1 MATDRTETYPLD
13 RRGYQSFPDLI
24 TALGVVGTGVAL
36 PMLVAQPS
44 FTLGRSH
51 LCDLRVDEKYLASRH
66 AQIERLSGSARASLR
81 ITNVSSA
88 KNAIV
93 YNGVAESEFSMGA
106 GDWFEIGESRY
117 YALNEEM
124 RIARPIVMEVLGIRQ
139 FKAIDD
145 LLISAVRDSAR
156 HVLLLGEPGCDQER
170 LGRIIHQASHRR
182 HNLFHTMPERPKL
195 NRDDHQALRD
205 ACNGTVFVHLH
216 QRGKLDERIVAAL
229 VHPEARSRLVICAPS
244 VEKIAASF
252 PAHVVNEAKQIMIL
266 PLRDRAPEIGE
277 LLDQRFDA
285 CRAQLRFSAF
295 RDELRSSLEAY
306 AWPGNLG
313 ELREAAD
320 ILVQLSH
327 CRSARQAARESPFSR
342 GELRG
347 WAKKLN
353 LKLLLPLVPSK
364 AA

>member
-1 MATDRTETYPLD
+1 MYPLD

-24 TALGVVGTGVAL
+24 TALGVVGTGIAL
-36 PMLVAQPS
+36 PLLVAQSS
-44 FTLGRSH
+44 FTLGRSG
-51 LCDLRVDEKYLASRH
+51 LCDLRVDAKYLASRH
-66 AQIERLSGSARASLR
+66 AQLDRLLLSSRAGLR
-81 ITNVSSA
+81 ITNVSSG
-88 KNAIV
+88 KNDIV
-93 YNGVAESEFSMGA
+93 YNGVAESEFSIGA

-124 RIARPIVMEVLGIRQ
+124 RLARPIVMEVLGIRR

-170 LGRIIHQASHRR
+170 LGRIIHQVSHRR
-182 HNLFHTMPERPKL
+182 HKLFYAMPERPKL

-205 ACNGTVFVHLH
+205 TCNGTVFVPLH
-216 QRGKLDERIVAAL
+216 QRGKLDDRLVAAL
-229 VHPEARSRLVICAPS
+229 VHPDARLRLIICAPS
-244 VEKIAASF
+244 VEKIEASF
-252 PAHVVNEAKQIMIL
+252 PIHVVNEAKQIMIP
-266 PLRDRAPEIGE
+266 PLRDRTSEIGE
-277 LLDQRFDA
+277 LLDQWFSAR
-285 CRAQLRFSAF
+285 RSLLRFSAF
-295 RDELRSSLEAY
+295 RDELRSSLVAY

-320 ILVQLSH
+320 ILVHLSH
-327 CRSARQAARESPFSR
+327 CHSARQAGRDSQFSR

-353 LKLLLPLVPSK
+353 LKLQLPLVPSK